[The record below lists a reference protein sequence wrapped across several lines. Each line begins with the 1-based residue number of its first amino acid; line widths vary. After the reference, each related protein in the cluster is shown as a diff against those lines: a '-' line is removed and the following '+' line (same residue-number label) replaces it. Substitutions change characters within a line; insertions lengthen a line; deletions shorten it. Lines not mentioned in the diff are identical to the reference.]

1 MGGKRMCRFLVVAN
15 LFVAGLFASASAQE
29 LQHWRHGV
37 IEPKGDGGFS
47 LMVAYRDFAEKHGLK
62 IETFILKNGAT
73 AIKALLAGEV
83 DSIEASPGAA
93 ILAGA
98 NGADIKVI
106 GCNMPGL
113 PHVVMARSN
122 IATVED
128 LEGKIIAVAAPGSLP
143 NLLMNTLLEKNKI
156 PASKIQF
163 ANLGSELNRYQ
174 AVVAG
179 VADAGVVS
187 SEFIPVAP
195 THVKVL
201 AIARDL
207 LPNYLRVC
215 LITTGKIL
223 ATRRAEA
230 IRFVAAEMDALQFT
244 LANREDTI
252 KLTQKIIQ
260 SKPDDPRA
268 AYAYD
273 DAIAHGAV
281 DPLIKIPMDKLQWMQ
296 GELLKAGNLKRPID
310 LSKIVDL
317 EIRAMAI
324 ERAGKYER

>member
-1 MGGKRMCRFLVVAN
+1 M
-15 LFVAGLFASASAQE
+15 
-29 LQHWRHGV
+29 
-37 IEPKGDGGFS
+37 
-47 LMVAYRDFAEKHGLK
+47 
-62 IETFILKNGAT
+62 
-73 AIKALLAGEV
+73 
-83 DSIEASPGAA
+83 
-93 ILAGA
+93 
-98 NGADIKVI
+98 
-106 GCNMPGL
+106 
-113 PHVVMARSN
+113 
-122 IATVED
+122 
-128 LEGKIIAVAAPGSLP
+128 
-143 NLLMNTLLEKNKI
+143 
-156 PASKIQF
+156 
-163 ANLGSELNRYQ
+163 
-174 AVVAG
+174 VAG

-195 THVKVL
+195 AHVKVL

-215 LITTGKIL
+215 LIMTGKNL

-244 LANREDTI
+244 LAHRDDTI
-252 KLTQKIIQ
+252 KLTQTIIQ

-317 EIRAMAI
+317 EIRDMAI